1 MAVIVGGFVAQLVG
15 GAGVILCFIGVV
27 LTMPIGAAFFGHLF
41 GQVHAQTM
49 GNLQL
54 SSGD

>member
-1 MAVIVGGFVAQLVG
+1 
-15 GAGVILCFIGVV
+15 LCFIGVV

-49 GNLQL
+49 GNLQF